1 MSAITLLC
9 SALIL
14 GAASPDAPECRPL
27 LGPRARVGRWGLLRV
42 RVTNSSPRPGNALLF
57 QKSSTGRQAA
67 VLQLS
72 TQPGQVIE
80 KLMLFRPLLADRS
93 LRCEAGG
100 EQVIFPGRVARG
112 DTPAI
117 VVVGNIE
124 NSLGLPIDH
133 MRAIAPQLLPGFPA
147 AYEGVDL
154 LLFGDFDAGSIT
166 PGARQA
172 LRRWFLSGG
181 RIATIHPE
189 LLLSLGQVFLD
200 KKIEKLPVDKA
211 AWLALAG
218 PEAGDEKWS
227 KKGPQVVVLE
237 RGFGRL
243 VIFCG
248 QSTAGKSDIFAEL
261 YAACGAGMPLA
272 TPLTSKKLFGQ
283 ESLRNSYPGSA
294 LVLRWSLGALLFMC
308 CAYLLL
314 NRRSKPGRG
323 IAAAAGAI
331 ILSCLFFHFY
341 LTPLEFRSLS
351 VRVDEFS
358 ADGCGTRAREYLLL
372 EHTDSN
378 RDTELEVQSVAGTL
392 PSIILYEERE
402 AGGVSCQ
409 YQGLTS
415 SGGMGGAKIGIQQ
428 LRFSVPSVIIGASH
442 LPQIAQESKAPRE
455 ISKRIGLESLKPP
468 EALLAIAE
476 SICDR
481 NHRSRPQGQVLA
493 ELLWEEVAGYLREHP
508 KSSVSVC
515 ALQPLPVDA
524 LKAVGSISGSC
535 LGRVGIFFGDRR

>member
-1 MSAITLLC
+1 VSAITLLC

-14 GAASPDAPECRPL
+14 GAAGPVAPECRPL

-42 RVTNSSPRPGNALLF
+42 KVTNSSPRPGSALLF
-57 QKSSTGRQAA
+57 QKSSAGRQSA

-80 KLMLFRPLLADRS
+80 KLILFRPLLADRP
-93 LRCEAGG
+93 LMCEAGG

-117 VVVGNIE
+117 VVVGNIKS
-124 NSLGLPIDH
+124 SLGLPIDH
-133 MRAIAPQLLPGFPA
+133 MRAIAPQLLPAFPA

-166 PGARQA
+166 PGARKA
-172 LRRWFLSGG
+172 LRNWFLSGG
-181 RIATIHPE
+181 RIAATGPE
-189 LLLSLGQVFLD
+189 LLLSLGEVFLD
-200 KKIEKLPVDKA
+200 KKIKKLPSDKT

-218 PEAGDEKWS
+218 PEAGYEKWS
-227 KKGPQVVVLE
+227 RNGPRIVVLE

-243 VIFCG
+243 VIVAG
-248 QSTAGKSDIFAEL
+248 PSTLGKSDMFAEL

-272 TPLTSKKLFGQ
+272 TPLASKKLFGQ

-294 LVLRWSLGALLFMC
+294 LVLRWSLGALLFIC

-323 IAAAAGAI
+323 IAAAVGATV
-331 ILSCLFFHFY
+331 LSCLFFHFY

-358 ADGCGTRAREYLLL
+358 ADGRGTRVREYLLL
-372 EHTDSN
+372 EHTGSN
-378 RDTELEVQSVAGTL
+378 RDAELEVQALPGVL

-415 SGGMGGAKIGIQQ
+415 SGGMGAAQVEIQQ
-428 LRFSVPSVIIGASH
+428 LRFSMPSVIIGASY
-442 LPQIAQESKAPRE
+442 LPRIARESETPRE
-455 ISKRIGLESLKPP
+455 RSKRIPLESLKPA
-468 EALLAIAE
+468 EVLLAIAE

-481 NHRSRPQGQVLA
+481 NHRSRAQGRALA

-508 KSSVSVC
+508 ESSVSVC

-524 LKAVGSISGSC
+524 LQATGSISGTS
-535 LGRVGIFFGDRR
+535 LGRVGIFYGDRR